1 VGTLPKRA
9 WWAYPARMGA
19 VLILSVGIGTM
30 LFVGWFIALIVREKL
45 TAPPRMTDD
54 EVRAAQIAALR
65 RWR

>member
-1 VGTLPKRA
+1 
-9 WWAYPARMGA
+9 MGA
-19 VLILSVGIGTM
+19 VLILAFGIGTM